1 MLSESVERQFLD
13 RIQSALARAGEIVA
27 SNAWQNA
34 TGANRQGAIKE
45 LELALSHGL
54 RKALLQ
60 RGEGWLCEEDADD
73 PARLGCGVV
82 WVVDPVDGTIELIKG
97 LPEWS
102 ISVGLVIEGVPV
114 AGGVYNPSTQELFL
128 GSSNLGVTCDGKPVR
143 PNGRVT
149 LDQAIVLASRQEFA
163 RGEWTCFESRNFTIR
178 PTGSVA
184 YKLALV
190 SAGLADATWT
200 LSPKHEWDVA
210 AGVALVAAAGCRIG
224 LPGNRE
230 LQFNGKETLLPGL
243 IASAEGIWEDV
254 NSLLRESMPP
264 SGGNRQRAFSASKP
278 K

>member
-1 MLSESVERQFLD
+1 M
-13 RIQSALARAGEIVA
+13 
-27 SNAWQNA
+27 
-34 TGANRQGAIKE
+34 
-45 LELALSHGL
+45 
-54 RKALLQ
+54 
-60 RGEGWLCEEDADD
+60 
-73 PARLGCGVV
+73 
-82 WVVDPVDGTIELIKG
+82 DGTIELMNG

-128 GSSNLGVTCDGKPVR
+128 GSSNLGATCNGKPVR
-143 PNGRVT
+143 PSGRVT
-149 LDQAIVLASRQEFA
+149 LDGAIVLASRQEFA
-163 RGEWTCFESRNFTIR
+163 RGDWNCYENCNFTIR

-210 AGVALVAAAGCRIG
+210 AGVALVSASGRRVG
-224 LPGNRE
+224 LPGNRK
-230 LQFNGKETLLPGL
+230 LQCNGKETLLPGL

-254 NSLLRESMPP
+254 NSLVSASGYS
-264 SGGNRQRAFSASKP
+264 SGGSPERVISAAKP

>member
-27 SNAWQNA
+27 SGAWQNA
-34 TGANRQGAIKE
+34 TGSNRQGAIKE

-54 RKALLQ
+54 RNALLQ

-73 PARLGCGVV
+73 PARLGCDVV
-82 WVVDPVDGTIELIKG
+82 WVVDPVDGTIELING

-128 GSSNLGVTCDGKPVR
+128 GSSNLGATCNGEPVR
-143 PNGRVT
+143 PSARVT
-149 LDQAIVLASRQEFA
+149 LDGAIVLASRQEFA
-163 RGEWTCFESRNFTIR
+163 RGDWTCFESRSFTIR

-210 AGVALVAAAGCRIG
+210 AGVALVSASGRRVG
-224 LPGNRE
+224 LPGDVKFK
-230 LQFNGKETLLPGL
+230 FNEKETLLPGL
-243 IASAEGIWEDV
+243 IASAEAIWEDV
-254 NSLLRESMPP
+254 NSLV
-264 SGGNRQRAFSASKP
+264 SASGRSSG
-278 K
+278 